1 MILESCWFERV
12 QLSWL
17 AHAGLALHKI
27 EPQVRDPFKRD
38 PFGNRMI
45 HDKTTH
51 GNQFEADPILVNWPV
66 CLGWASSSN
75 GATNRKSTNIST
87 QQPQVLVRGVSTVGA
102 WIRERKV
109 DGFRCVKGRTKWG
122 HLYQSCLG
130 VLSSQNESVP
140 KVYEYVCWIRFAD
153 CSWLFHIILNGAIT

>member
-27 EPQVRDPFKRD
+27 EPQVRDPFKQD

-66 CLGWASSSN
+66 CLG
-75 GATNRKSTNIST
+75 
-87 QQPQVLVRGVSTVGA
+87 
-102 WIRERKV
+102 
-109 DGFRCVKGRTKWG
+109 
-122 HLYQSCLG
+122 
-130 VLSSQNESVP
+130 
-140 KVYEYVCWIRFAD
+140 
-153 CSWLFHIILNGAIT
+153 